1 MIFYL
6 DLSLKMEKIQV
17 IDTRNER
24 GDFTVDMTDINRI
37 KRDQSEQLY
46 FNKREKINEI
56 GKFFQK

>member
-24 GDFTVDMTDINRI
+24 GDFTVDTTDINRI

>member
-24 GDFTVDMTDINRI
+24 GDFTVDTTDINRI
-37 KRDQSEQLY
+37 KRD
-46 FNKREKINEI
+46 
-56 GKFFQK
+56 

>member
-37 KRDQSEQLY
+37 KRD
-46 FNKREKINEI
+46 
-56 GKFFQK
+56 